1 MKKLHLGSSLRAII
15 PLLINFAVLLS
26 LNGQNLSFSTPPPPP
41 PPGVDSAWTPTTKG
55 DINYLLL
62 IPFNDHGK
70 WGWSDTLGNIVI
82 QPKFKQARFF
92 YQTVVEN
99 KVYYNASVTTHGG
112 RNLFTA
118 EKGLLVPESYELLRS
133 IDQHLPSGRQLV
145 RNTDRKYGL
154 YLSATER
161 LITKTFYDTVSWEAI
176 SRDVILLKN
185 RSDKTYMM
193 YSPDKKR
200 MVKTDIVQVR
210 EVYVKKGAY
219 ANHIALAMHKNGK
232 YSKTSDGKLTP
243 YAIDADIAS
252 QLEEE
257 DGEWIGVALEEAYQ
271 RRGSSKVPTTI
282 DFSRN
287 PSAQKYGFQKLVL
300 QKQDGKM
307 GVVNEN
313 GEIILP
319 FIYDEIVFADTNT
332 EAQLYLNGKEGRK
345 IFFSHYPVIEPKYDS
360 ILPHEILRVNN
371 NWNFGVF
378 KVKIGN
384 NEGYVGE
391 NGVEYFRFD

>member
-118 EKGLLVPESYELLRS
+118 EKGLMVPESYELLRS

-193 YSPDKKR
+193 YSPGKKR

-257 DGEWIGVALEEAYQ
+257 DGEWIGVAIEEAYQ